1 MGGRK
6 KGALN
11 KKTEQSLQS
20 LFNVCAER
28 GINLYEFG
36 VDALLNGRIPK
47 ERKKLSAET
56 RISIWR
62 ELMGYAYPKLAAIKH
77 ITDNE
82 DTHITFEW
90 EQGSMFDEI
99 GEPREIP
106 GEIIENNDTL
116 HAETVTTQTTPGE

>member
-11 KKTEQSLQS
+11 KKTEQSLQN
-20 LFNVCAER
+20 LFNVCADR

-36 VDALLNGRIPK
+36 VDALLNGRIPL
-47 ERKKLSAET
+47 ERKKLSIET

-77 ITDNE
+77 ITDEGDN
-82 DTHITFEW
+82 HITFEW

-99 GEPREIP
+99 GEPKETL
-106 GEIIENNDTL
+106 GEVIEDPN
-116 HAETVTTQTTPGE
+116 TVPSATFTTQATPRE